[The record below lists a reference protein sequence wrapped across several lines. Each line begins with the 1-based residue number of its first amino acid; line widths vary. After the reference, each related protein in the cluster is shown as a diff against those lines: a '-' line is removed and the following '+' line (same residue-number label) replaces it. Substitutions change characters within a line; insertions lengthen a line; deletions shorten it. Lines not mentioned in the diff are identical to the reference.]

1 LAKKLRGDLE
11 IYGVNRIRY
20 HLDNEMIFLW
30 LVAALIVFGMVLAVK
45 IDISILLEK
54 IENNTFS
61 VPHQNG

>member
-1 LAKKLRGDLE
+1 MKKLRGDLE

-45 IDISILLEK
+45 IDISILLLPPVH
-54 IENNTFS
+54 IN
-61 VPHQNG
+61 